1 MTSILDNP
9 QFRADFD
16 RLASVTLNPER
27 HTAAN
32 ARAHSLAVAERVAQL
47 AQRNG
52 VDEPMRRKL
61 VDLAYLHDIGKIGGT
76 ANPSASVDLLPRYAV
91 ADPELVELVRMHD
104 INLPWHLSM
113 LRGEAPTDKAW
124 RKLARRVDLHLLC
137 LFMVADRVDCPG
149 GWRANAALVW
159 FLDETA
165 RRGLLARPLQLPA
178 DDDDA

>member
-9 QFRADFD
+9 DFRSDFE

-32 ARAHSLAVAERVAQL
+32 ARAHSLAVAARAAHL
-47 AQRNG
+47 ARRNG
-52 VDEPMRRKL
+52 LDEQRQRTL
-61 VDLAYLHDIGKIGGT
+61 VDLAYLHDIGKLAGT
-76 ANPSASVDLLPRYAV
+76 ANPSASVELLPRYGI
-91 ADPELVELVRMHD
+91 ADSALIELVRMHD

-113 LRGEAPTDKAW
+113 LRGEAPSDKAW
-124 RKLARRVDLHLLC
+124 RKLARRVDLSLLC

-159 FLDETA
+159 FLDEVA
-165 RRGLLARPLQLPA
+165 RRGFLDGTLEL
-178 DDDDA
+178 DDA

>member
-9 QFRADFD
+9 DFRSDFD
-16 RLASVTLNPER
+16 RLASVSLNPER

-32 ARAHSLAVAERVAQL
+32 ARVHSLAVAARAAHL
-47 AQRNG
+47 ARRNG
-52 VDEPMRRKL
+52 LDEQRQRTL
-61 VDLAYLHDIGKIGGT
+61 VDLAYLHDIGKLAGS
-76 ANPSASVDLLPRYAV
+76 ANPSASVALLPRYGI

-113 LRGEAPTDKAW
+113 LRGEAPSDKAW
-124 RKLARRVDLHLLC
+124 RKLARRVDLLLLC

-159 FLDETA
+159 FLDEVA
-165 RRGLLARPLQLPA
+165 RRGWLDGTLEL
-178 DDDDA
+178 DDA

>member
-9 QFRADFD
+9 DFRSDFE

-32 ARAHSLAVAERVAQL
+32 AHAHSLAVASRAAHL
-47 AQRNG
+47 ARRNG
-52 VDEPMRRKL
+52 LDEQRQRAL
-61 VDLAYLHDIGKIGGT
+61 VDLAYLHDIGKLAGT
-76 ANPSASVDLLPRYAV
+76 ANPSASVELLPRYGIV
-91 ADPELVELVRMHD
+91 DPASIELVRMHD

-113 LRGEAPTDKAW
+113 LRGEAPSDKAW
-124 RKLARRVDLHLLC
+124 RKLARRVDLSLLC

-159 FLDETA
+159 FLDEVA
-165 RRGLLARPLQLPA
+165 RRGLLDGALDL
-178 DDDDA
+178 DDA

>member
-9 QFRADFD
+9 DFRSDFD

-32 ARAHSLAVAERVAQL
+32 AHAHSLAVAARAAHL
-47 AQRNG
+47 ARRNG
-52 VDEPMRRKL
+52 LDEPRQRTL
-61 VDLAYLHDIGKIGGT
+61 VDLAYLHDIGKIAGT
-76 ANPSASVDLLPRYAV
+76 ANPSASVELLPRYGI
-91 ADPELVELVRMHD
+91 ADPALIELVRMHD

-113 LRGEAPTDKAW
+113 LRGEAPSDKAW
-124 RKLARRVDLHLLC
+124 RKLARRVDLFLLC

-159 FLDETA
+159 FLDEVA
-165 RRGLLARPLQLPA
+165 RRGLLDRTWEL
-178 DDDDA
+178 DDA

>member
-9 QFRADFD
+9 EFRADFD
-16 RLASVTLNPER
+16 RLACMTLNPER

-32 ARAHSLAVAERVAQL
+32 ARVHSLAVAARIAQL
-47 AQRNG
+47 AQRNRL
-52 VDEPMRRKL
+52 DERQQRRL
-61 VDLAYLHDIGKIGGT
+61 VDLAYLHDIGKVGGT
-76 ANPSASVDLLPRYAV
+76 ANASASVDLLPRYAV

-104 INLPWHLSM
+104 INLPWHLSL

-124 RKLARRVDLHLLC
+124 RKLARRVDLHALC

-149 GWRANAALVW
+149 GWRANSALVW

-165 RRGLLARPLQLPA
+165 RRGLLTRPLELA
-178 DDDDA
+178 DA

>member
-9 QFRADFD
+9 DFRTDFE

-32 ARAHSLAVAERVAQL
+32 ALAHSIAVASRAAHL

-52 VDEPMRRKL
+52 LDDHGQRTL
-61 VDLAYLHDIGKIGGT
+61 VDLAYLHDIGKLAGT
-76 ANPSASVDLLPRYAV
+76 ANPSASVDLLPRYGI
-91 ADPELVELVRMHD
+91 ADPQLIELVRMHD

-113 LRGEAPTDKAW
+113 LRGEAPSDKAW
-124 RKLARRVDLHLLC
+124 RKLARRVDLSLLC

-159 FLDETA
+159 FLDEVA
-165 RRGLLARPLQLPA
+165 RRGLLGGTLEF
-178 DDDDA
+178 DDA

>member
-9 QFRADFD
+9 DFRSDFE

-32 ARAHSLAVAERVAQL
+32 AHAHSLAVASRAEHL
-47 AQRNG
+47 ARRNG
-52 VDEPMRRKL
+52 LDERRQRTL
-61 VDLAYLHDIGKIGGT
+61 VDLAYLHDIGKLAGT
-76 ANPSASVDLLPRYAV
+76 ANPSASVELLPRYGI
-91 ADPELVELVRMHD
+91 ADPALIELVRMHD

-113 LRGEAPTDKAW
+113 LRGEAPSDKAW
-124 RKLARRVDLHLLC
+124 RKLARRVDLSLLC

-159 FLDETA
+159 FLDEVA
-165 RRGLLARPLQLPA
+165 RRGLLDGTLDL
-178 DDDDA
+178 DDA

>member
-9 QFRADFD
+9 NFRSDFE

-32 ARAHSLAVAERVAQL
+32 AHAHSLAVAARAAHLARLHGLDEER
-47 AQRNG
+47 QRS
-52 VDEPMRRKL
+52 L
-61 VDLAYLHDIGKIGGT
+61 IDLAYLHDIGKVTGT
-76 ANPSASVDLLPRYAV
+76 ANPSASVELLPRYGI
-91 ADPELVELVRMHD
+91 ADPAFTELVRMHD

-113 LRGEAPTDKAW
+113 LRGEAPSDKAW
-124 RKLARRVDLHLLC
+124 RKLARRVDLFLLC

-159 FLDETA
+159 FLDEVA
-165 RRGLLARPLQLPA
+165 RRALLDRTLEL
-178 DDDDA
+178 DDA